1 MLSTYTVGLPL
12 NVALL
17 LRSIRSYRRSRVLS
31 RPVLD
36 FATGIR
42 ITHESHQTSVKE
54 EDVCPELSRTSVD
67 TPNDHLDFAFLVR
80 TPIIRAR

>member
-17 LRSIRSYRRSRVLS
+17 LRSIRGYRRSRVLS

-36 FATGIR
+36 FATGVHV
-42 ITHESHQTSVKE
+42 THEVHQTSVKE
-54 EDVCPELSRTSVD
+54 DDTCPELSRTSVD

-80 TPIIRAR
+80 APVVRAR